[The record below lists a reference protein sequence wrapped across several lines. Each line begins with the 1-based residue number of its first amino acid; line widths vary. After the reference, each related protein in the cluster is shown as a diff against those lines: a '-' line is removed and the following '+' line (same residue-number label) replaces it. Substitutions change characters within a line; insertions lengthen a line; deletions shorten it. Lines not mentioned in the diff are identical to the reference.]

1 MLWTTDKSVLELQK
15 HVILMLFGN
24 LFPKKKHTIHRNQF
38 PSAIPY
44 DSSHSF
50 SKKQTFWGLFRK
62 TLLLKF
68 TYCETSAVILEWD
81 SHLIHHT
88 SSAFDLWRGVSTL
101 LSGFYLYTLVWTWP
115 SGSCFVSRSKSCLT
129 TDPAIKVFSFIRNVK
144 SEVACSQVWW
154 PIQGICALHLTH
166 LSAHTHTHTHTV
178 NTMLRRPGISWGF
191 CGLLNGLTS
200 VMVLKVK
207 KALVIHSLDQQLLTD
222 LRLEPLPALQV
233 TSPTL
238 YPLRHDYPLCIKC

>member
-1 MLWTTDKSVLELQK
+1 MSSWCFLATFSL
-15 HVILMLFGN
+15 
-24 LFPKKKHTIHRNQF
+24 KKHTIHRNQS
-38 PSAIPY
+38 PSASPY

-50 SKKQTFWGLFRK
+50 SKKQTFLGLVSQK

-88 SSAFDLWRGVSTL
+88 SSAFDLWRGGVSTL

-129 TDPAIKVFSFIRNVK
+129 TDHAIKVSSFIRNVK

-166 LSAHTHTHTHTV
+166 LSAHTHTHTHTLWTQCCGARGSV
-178 NTMLRRPGISWGF
+178 GGSVACSTVSPQSWYWRWRKRWLF
-191 CGLLNGLTS
+191 TLSTNNCWRTWDSNPCPPF
-200 VMVLKVK
+200 
-207 KALVIHSLDQQLLTD
+207 
-222 LRLEPLPALQV
+222 RLQV
-233 TSPTL
+233 RLSI
-238 YPLRHDYPLCIKC
+238 H